1 MTTGKPVTMMC
12 TYRAK
17 PGKEEELLALVQK
30 HWPVLDRAGLVT
42 KEPAIV
48 YRASDKRTNAVSFVE
63 IFSWKDDTQSGV
75 AHQLPEVMKI
85 WEPMGPILEGGGPQL
100 AVLERVG
107 G

>member
-1 MTTGKPVTMMC
+1 MTQGTPVTMMC
-12 TYRAK
+12 SYRPK
-17 PGKEEELLALVQK
+17 PGKEEELFALVQK

-42 KEPAIV
+42 KDPAII
-48 YRASDKRTNAVSFVE
+48 YRASDKRTNLVYFVE
-63 IFSWKDDTQSGV
+63 IFSWKDDKQSSV

-85 WEPMGPILEGGGPQL
+85 WEPMGPSLEGGGPQL